1 MKQYLLAGDIGGTKT
16 LLSLAETTSQP
27 GTPLTQFTPLVQE
40 TYPSGD
46 YGNFLN
52 LVLAFLQTAQT
63 QLGQLPPIAQ
73 ACFGIAGPV
82 VNQTSVIT
90 NLSWPPLV
98 AEDLAQSL
106 QIPKVLL
113 INDFTAIGYGL
124 LGLEKTDYV
133 CLQDVPPDPQ
143 APRAILGAGTGL
155 GEGFLIPTGPNQY
168 RVFSSEGSHGDFAPR
183 HAQEFQ
189 LLEFFKT
196 HYQIDRVS
204 IDRVVSGTGIP
215 VIYHFLQQQS
225 ARPVAPA
232 LAPLYE
238 AWQQSPETTP
248 MFASAISQAALNR
261 EDAVS
266 EATLKLFV
274 SAYGAEAGNLA
285 LKLLPYGG
293 VYVAGGIAP
302 KILPLL
308 QDGTFLT
315 AFQEK
320 GRMKGLLVN
329 MPVYLITHPQIGL
342 KGAMIA
348 AAIA

>member
-1 MKQYLLAGDIGGTKT
+1 MKRYLLAGDIGGTKT

-27 GTPLTQFTPLVQE
+27 ASALTQFIPLVQE
-40 TYPSGD
+40 SYASGE
-46 YGNFLN
+46 YGDFLS
-52 LVLAFLQTAQT
+52 LVLGFLQTAQA
-63 QLGQLPPIAQ
+63 QLGQLPPITQ

-90 NLSWPPLV
+90 NLAWPPLV

-124 LGLEKTDYV
+124 LGLDPTDVV
-133 CLQDVPPDPQ
+133 CLQDVSPDPQ

-155 GEGFLIPTGPNQY
+155 GEGFVIPTGSHQY

-183 HAQEFQ
+183 HAPEFQ
-189 LLEFFKT
+189 LLEFFKA

-204 IDRVVSGTGIP
+204 IERVVSGTGIP

-225 ARPVAPA
+225 ATPVSPQ

-238 AWQQSPETTP
+238 AWQQSPDVTP
-248 MFASAISQAALNR
+248 LLASAISQAALNR
-261 EDAVS
+261 EDAVC

-320 GRMKGLLVN
+320 GRMKSLLVN
-329 MPVYLITHPQIGL
+329 MPVYVITHPQIGL